1 MKLAIVADWLP
12 TYGGAEHVIAAL
24 HGVWRRA
31 PIFTSVARRDALG
44 PLRDAD
50 IRTDPILQRI
60 FRLTSRHQYLLPW
73 MPQSFES
80 IDLDA
85 YDVVL
90 SSSHAIAKGVIPSS
104 RSVHVCYC
112 HTPMRYAW
120 EMEEDYLTDF
130 RLGWMLKWLAKKEL
144 KKLRRFDL
152 STAKRVDVFI
162 ANSTETQK
170 RIQRIYGRES
180 KVIYPPVD
188 ARFFSSSLVADPNPH
203 PYFLALG
210 RLVPYKR
217 FDLLIDLA
225 NQLRLPL
232 KIAGTGDDFSRLRSL
247 AGPTVELLGHV
258 SDDALPALYSNA
270 TCLLFPQVEDAG
282 IVPLEAQASGIPV
295 IAYEK
300 GGVRD
305 VVVDGVTGLLVD
317 DQTVEAFRAG
327 IAKFQALAW
336 DKEKIRFHAKR
347 FHIDVFTQRM
357 KDEVMNAAS
366 RYGVYLR

>member
-1 MKLAIVADWLP
+1 
-12 TYGGAEHVIAAL
+12 
-24 HGVWRRA
+24 
-31 PIFTSVARRDALG
+31 
-44 PLRDAD
+44 
-50 IRTDPILQRI
+50 
-60 FRLTSRHQYLLPW
+60 
-73 MPQSFES
+73 
-80 IDLDA
+80 
-85 YDVVL
+85 
-90 SSSHAIAKGVIPSS
+90 
-104 RSVHVCYC
+104 
-112 HTPMRYAW
+112 MRYAW

-180 KVIYPPVD
+180 VVIYPPVD
-188 ARFFSSSLVADPNPH
+188 ARFFEIPLTPTSHPH

-247 AGPTVELLGHV
+247 AGPTVEVLGHV
-258 SDDALPALYSNA
+258 PDDALPALYSNA

-305 VVVDGVTGLLVD
+305 VVIEGVTGLLLD
-317 DQTVEAFRAG
+317 AQTVDAFAAG
-327 IAKFQALAW
+327 IAKFKTMDW
-336 DKEKIRFHAKR
+336 NKEKIREHAKK

-366 RYGVYLR
+366 RYGVHLR

>member
-24 HGVWRRA
+24 HRVWQSA
-31 PIFTSVARRDALG
+31 PIFTSVARRNALG

-50 IRTDPILQRI
+50 IRTDAMLQRI
-60 FRLTSRHQYLLPW
+60 FQLTSKHQYLLPW

-80 IDLDA
+80 IDLSG
-85 YDVVL
+85 YDIVL
-90 SSSHAIAKGVIPSS
+90 SSSHAIAKGFIPTG
-104 RSVHVCYC
+104 RTVHVCYC

-120 EMEEDYLTDF
+120 EMEDGYLSDF
-130 RLGWMLKWLAKKEL
+130 KVRGMLKWLARREL

-152 STAKRVDVFI
+152 STAKRVDHFI
-162 ANSTETQK
+162 ANSSETQE
-170 RIQRIYGRES
+170 RIRRIYGRES
-180 KVIYPPVD
+180 MVVYPPVD
-188 ARFFSSSLVADPNPH
+188 ARFFDTPLSATSNSD

-232 KIAGTGDDFSRLRSL
+232 KIAGTGDDFSRLRLL

-336 DKEKIRFHAKR
+336 DKERIRSHAKR

-366 RYGVYLR
+366 RYGVHLR